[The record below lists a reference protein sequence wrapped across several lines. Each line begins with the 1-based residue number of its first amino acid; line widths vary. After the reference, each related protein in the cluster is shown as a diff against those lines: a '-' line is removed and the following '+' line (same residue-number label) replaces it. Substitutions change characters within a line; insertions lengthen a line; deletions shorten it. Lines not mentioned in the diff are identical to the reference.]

1 MAWKATLS
9 ALAGHVNVSLL
20 SEDGRVE
27 VGGSF
32 RFADK
37 LRRILGS
44 ERLGFAKERFGDVR
58 YRV

>member
-27 VGGSF
+27 VGGSS
-32 RFADK
+32 ASLTNSD
-37 LRRILGS
+37 GS
-44 ERLGFAKERFGDVR
+44 WVQS
-58 YRV
+58 V